1 MLTQEPRIILEGISI
16 NDFFARLQ
24 EIKTE
29 NASQVNDENLT
40 VDEAAQF
47 LKLST
52 PTLHRLKAAGKIPF
66 TKVGA
71 RVIYR
76 RSQLIAW
83 MNDKSTQS
91 KIHTR

>member
-1 MLTQEPRIILEGISI
+1 MVAEPRIILEGISI
-16 NDFFARLQ
+16 DDFFARLQ
-24 EIKTE
+24 QIKDV
-29 NASQVNDENLT
+29 NVLPVNDENLT

-76 RSQLIAW
+76 RSQLISW
-83 MNDKSTQS
+83 MNDKTT
-91 KIHTR
+91 KVILK